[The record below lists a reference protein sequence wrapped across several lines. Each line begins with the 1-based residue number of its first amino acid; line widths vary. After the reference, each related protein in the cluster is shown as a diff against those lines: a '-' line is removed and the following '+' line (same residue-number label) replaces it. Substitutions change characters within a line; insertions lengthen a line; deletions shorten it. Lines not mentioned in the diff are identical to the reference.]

1 MSWHPDSDSEVRLF
15 RDMTSPVGGAA
26 PRTAL
31 GFADDPVAEE
41 GVDAPEGGS
50 PEETIHLY
58 RPEGGQEDV
67 PAGVIRAFTVGKQ
80 AALSSTEVHRFKQH
94 NAKLVR
100 SLGARLSLFLRTEL
114 MMELDTLE
122 SVDLAKYAADCPG
135 ERHMILFKIQPFEAI
150 GALDIAKPLALTIAD
165 RMLGGK
171 GFAVNP
177 DRTIREVETAMID
190 QIGQIALREWA
201 NFWKFEEPL
210 RVSLL
215 GHESD
220 PSHIPAAGLDDSFYH
235 LSIEAEIGDCMDQM
249 QMLFPVRGL
258 EPLLRNLAHQSSHS
272 VVGED
277 EDEHWR
283 EEKQQWNT
291 AYDKVK
297 LPMTAQWSDL
307 QILAGELLE
316 LKKGDIIPL
325 DPKRLNQVEVQ
336 LADQTKYFGRLGSR
350 NQKTAVQIIEQFKP

>member
-1 MSWHPDSDSEVRLF
+1 MSWHPDPNSEVRLF
-15 RDMTSPVGGAA
+15 RDMTSPVGGA
-26 PRTAL
+26 PKTLL
-31 GFADDPVAEE
+31 GFANDPMAEE

-50 PEETIHLY
+50 PEESIRVY
-58 RPEGGQEDV
+58 RPEGVQDDV
-67 PAGVIRAFTVGKQ
+67 PASVIREFTVGKQ

-94 NAKLVR
+94 NDKLIR

-114 MMELDTLE
+114 MMEQVSLE
-122 SVDLAKYAADCPG
+122 VVDLAKYVQHFPG
-135 ERHMILFKIQPFEAI
+135 ERHMMLFKIQPFEAV
-150 GALDIAKPLALTIAD
+150 GAMDISKPLSLTIAD

-177 DRTIREVETAMID
+177 DRIIREVETAMID

-201 NFWKFEEPL
+201 NFWKFEEQL
-210 RVSLL
+210 RVVML

-220 PSHIPAAGLDDSFYH
+220 PSHIPSVSADDTFYH
-235 LSIEAEIGDCMDQM
+235 ICIDAEIGDCMDQM

-258 EPLLRNLAHQSSHS
+258 EPLLRNLAHEAHS
-272 VVGED
+272 VTGED
-277 EDEHWR
+277 DEDQWQ

-297 LPMTAQWSDL
+297 LPLVAQWSDL
-307 QILAGELLE
+307 RILARELLE

-325 DPKRLNQVEVQ
+325 DPKRLNQVEVL
-336 LADQTKYFGRLGSR
+336 LADQTKYIGSLGSR
-350 NQKTAVQIIEQFKP
+350 DQKTAVQMNERFKL

>member
-1 MSWHPDSDSEVRLF
+1 MAWHPDPNSEVRLF
-15 RDMTSPVGGAA
+15 RDMTSPVGGG
-26 PRTAL
+26 PKTLL
-31 GFADDPVAEE
+31 GFADDPMAEE
-41 GVDAPEGGS
+41 GMDAPEGGS
-50 PEETIHLY
+50 PEETIRVH
-58 RPEGGQEDV
+58 RPEGEQEDV
-67 PAGVIRAFTVGKQ
+67 PASVIRTFTVGKQ

-94 NAKLVR
+94 NATLVR

-114 MMELDTLE
+114 MMELTSLE
-122 SVDLAKYAADCPG
+122 VVDLTKYAAQFPD
-135 ERHMILFKIQPFEAI
+135 ERHMILFRIQPFEAI
-150 GALDIAKPLALTIAD
+150 GALDIAKPLGLTIAD

-177 DRTIREVETAMID
+177 DRTIREVETAMVD

-210 RVSLL
+210 RVTLL

-220 PSHIPAAGLDDSFYH
+220 PSHIPAAGLDDTFYH
-235 LSIEAEIGDCMDQM
+235 LTIETEIGDCMDQI

-258 EPLLRNLAHQSSHS
+258 EPLLRNLAHQAQA
-272 VVGED
+272 VVGE
-277 EDEHWR
+277 EDEEHWH
-283 EEKQQWNT
+283 EDKQKWNT

-297 LPMTAQWSDL
+297 LPVVAQWSDL
-307 QILAGELLE
+307 RILARELLE

-336 LADQTKYFGRLGSR
+336 LAGHTKYMGRLG
-350 NQKTAVQIIEQFKP
+350 NLDQKTAVQINERFNP